1 MYQLHLTKAQSGV
14 SFKST
19 QVFTYLPQHT
29 AALQINKMAAKGLI
43 TQWTHLV
50 S

>member
-1 MYQLHLTKAQSGV
+1 MYPLHMTKNQSGV
-14 SFKST
+14 FVKST
-19 QVFTYLPQHT
+19 QAFTYLPQHT
-29 AALQINKMAAKGLI
+29 AAFQINKMAAKGLI